1 MLRSDPRWYRSSVLG
16 LLLVVAAVA
25 LWNARSLDPGAGYD
39 AVHHIDYAR
48 GLAYHLEIPGQESR
62 SEYYS
67 PPLFY
72 GLAGLA
78 TRAGDLVGITPPER
92 VALLGNAIVLVL
104 AALLLLV
111 LARIVWPGRRALHL
125 AALGFFCFVPV
136 VSRTAAMFHP
146 EPLDLLLTLAALTL
160 AARIL
165 VRRDLRARPALLLG
179 ALLGAAQLA
188 RTFGLYAWMT
198 VVAVFALAALRRYAP
213 PRALLRSLALAT
225 LATVLVAGPWYVRQ
239 AVLYTNPIFDQPT
252 VAKPIWERQRASFYV
267 GTGLPDALTNPWRPH
282 FKNELVPTTYNELWG
297 DYFGIF
303 VWNSTKASEPP
314 TAARRTLR
322 AQALVGLLP
331 TVLALAGLGML
342 LAAGLRRRSTF
353 APAALL
359 PAVLPVL
366 GLAGYLYF
374 TVSYPVP
381 DGDTLKATYMLTT
394 APGWALAFGFAVDR
408 VLRALEGRPVA
419 ARAFVALLVVLAA
432 IDLRVIVHGSPLGGL
447 L

>member
-1 MLRSDPRWYRSSVLG
+1 MLRDEPTWYRRAVVG
-16 LLLVVAAVA
+16 LLLLLAAVA
-25 LWNARSLDPGAGYD
+25 LWNARSLDPRAGYD

-72 GLAGLA
+72 ALAGLA

-111 LARIVWPGRRALHL
+111 LARTVWPGRRALHI

-165 VRRDLRARPALLLG
+165 VRRDLRAGPALLLG
-179 ALLGAAQLA
+179 VALGAAQLA
-188 RTFGLYAWMT
+188 RTFGLYAWLT

-213 PRALLRSLALAT
+213 PRALLRSLGLAT

-252 VAKPIWERQRASFYV
+252 VAKPIWERQPASFYV
-267 GTGLPDALTNPWRPH
+267 ATGLPDSLTSPWRPH
-282 FKNELVPTTYNELWG
+282 FKNELLPTTYNELWG

-303 VWNSTKASEPP
+303 VWNPTEVSEPQ
-314 TAARRTLR
+314 AAERVTLR
-322 AQALVGLLP
+322 TQALAGLLP
-331 TVLALAGLGML
+331 TALALAGLVAL
-342 LAAGLRRRSTF
+342 LTAGFRRRVPLE
-353 APAALL
+353 PAALL

-374 TVSYPVP
+374 TVSYPVA

-408 VLRALEGRPVA
+408 SLRLLAGRPWA
-419 ARAFVALLVVLAA
+419 ARALLAILVALAA
-432 IDLRVIVHGSPLGGL
+432 IDLRAIVHGSPFGGL

>member
-1 MLRSDPRWYRSSVLG
+1 MLRDGPPWYRRAALG
-16 LLLVVAAVA
+16 LLLLLAAVA
-25 LWNARSLDPGAGYD
+25 LWNARSLDPRAGYD

-48 GLAYHLEIPGQESR
+48 SLAYHLEIPGQESR

-72 GLAGLA
+72 ALAGLA
-78 TRAGDLVGITPPER
+78 TRTGDLVGITPPER
-92 VALLGNAIVLVL
+92 LALGGNAIVLVL
-104 AALLLLV
+104 SALLLLV
-111 LARIVWPGRRALHL
+111 LARTVWPGRWALQI
-125 AALGFFCFVPV
+125 AALGFFCLVPV

-179 ALLGAAQLA
+179 VTLGAAQLA

-198 VVAVFALAALRRYAP
+198 VVAVFVLAALRHYAP

-239 AVLYTNPIFDQPT
+239 AVLYTNPVFDQPT
-252 VAKPIWERQRASFYV
+252 VAKPIWERQPASFYV
-267 GTGLPDALTNPWRPH
+267 GTGLPDSLTNPWRPH
-282 FKNELVPTTYNELWG
+282 FKNELLPTTYNELWG

-303 VWNSTKASEPP
+303 VWNPTKTPEPDA
-314 TAARRTLR
+314 TARLTLR
-322 AQALVGLLP
+322 AQALAGLLP
-331 TVLALAGLGML
+331 TGLAVGGLVAL
-342 LAAGLRRRSTF
+342 LAAGLRRRRDAF
-353 APAALL
+353 EPATLL

-366 GLAGYLYF
+366 GLAGYLFF
-374 TVSYPVP
+374 TVSYPVV

-408 VLRALEGRPVA
+408 LLRALSGRPRA
-419 ARAFVALLVVLAA
+419 ARGLVALLVVLAA
-432 IDLRVIVHGSPLGGL
+432 IDVRAIVHGGL